1 MPSSVKKATRVGKF
15 GLSYH
20 IFGLRYVIDVIAE
33 VRVCCNCC

>member
-15 GLSYH
+15 GLSY